1 MGDVERS
8 GPARLVD
15 RVFGDPGAIL
25 HNLVHVR
32 IFACYEFLTLGSR
45 RGRTHAK
52 AQKPDLRAHVQSNFG
67 ARGWPPGTEFLDA
80 ETARQKSLP
89 KCAHVHR
96 DQNPGIDWPK
106 IPAETPYLASYRKR
120 AVCGD
125 WMVVCAVLCEPVSPV
140 STLFSPVL
148 PCSAT
153 ETGQLF
159 RLRPHGPA
167 ANHLNYIAF

>member
-1 MGDVERS
+1 MLSCTGAQSFDERSRVIFPRIIGRINMGDVERS

-15 RVFGDPGAIL
+15 RVFGDPGAML
-25 HNLVHVR
+25 HTLGHVR
-32 IFACYEFLTLGSR
+32 IFACCEFLTLGSR

-106 IPAETPYLASYRKR
+106 IPAETRYLASYRKR

-125 WMVVCAVLCEPVSPV
+125 WMVETIWTKLLAPHAVIEPVSEP
-140 STLFSPVL
+140 
-148 PCSAT
+148 
-153 ETGQLF
+153 
-159 RLRPHGPA
+159 
-167 ANHLNYIAF
+167 